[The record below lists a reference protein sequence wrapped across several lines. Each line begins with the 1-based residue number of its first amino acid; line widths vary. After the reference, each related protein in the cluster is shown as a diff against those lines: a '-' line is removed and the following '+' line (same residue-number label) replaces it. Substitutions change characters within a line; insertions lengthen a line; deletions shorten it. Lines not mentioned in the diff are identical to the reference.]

1 MSGPVTF
8 VNVLDIDP
16 DTRDQ
21 VIAHLREGAA
31 TVFSRCAGFVS
42 LELLVSTDST
52 RIINVARWRGTEYLT
67 AAQSAP
73 GASTYARRTAELASA
88 RPGVFTTVATY
99 SAADARRQA
108 SDREEWKQW
117 SAVGT
122 GDHGFRS

>member
-1 MSGPVTF
+1 MTGPVTF

-42 LELLVSTDST
+42 LELLLSTDGT
-52 RIINVARWRGTEYLT
+52 RIINVARWDSAEHLS

-73 GASTYARRTAELASA
+73 GAAAYARRTAELSSA
-88 RPGVFTTVATY
+88 RPGVFMTIATFAEAG
-99 SAADARRQA
+99 SGREEAG
-108 SDREEWKQW
+108 REEWAIPD
-117 SAVGT
+117 SN
-122 GDHGFRS
+122 